1 LFEKGNTTMRKQATV
16 TLSDEQAKIVIDFL
30 RTTPIKG
37 NLETLP
43 SVLSQMLEI
52 IKKLDD
58 AFDDRPKEG

>member
-1 LFEKGNTTMRKQATV
+1 MRKQATV